1 MTGADIYMKTC
12 KEKALEW
19 NVSPRS
25 VNDMCKKGRIQ
36 GAIKEKG
43 SWLIPDDSPKPMDGR
58 VSNGKYI
65 KKNMVAKAEVKSL
78 PIGISDYVRAQEE
91 YYYVDKTL
99 LIKEFL
105 DKKPLVSLFTRPR
118 RFGKTLNMDMLK
130 VFFEISDKNTSKYFA
145 DKNIWQCGEEYRSHQ
160 GKYPVIFLTFKDVK
174 FDTWDVTIDK
184 IRGLLQE
191 EYGRHQELLNSDKLS
206 QYEKEYFTKIIS
218 ATANEVELTSSLER
232 LSKMLASH
240 YDKAPVIIIDEYDTP
255 IQEGY
260 SKDFY
265 DEIIGFMRNFFSGA
279 FKDNKNLSYG
289 FLTGILRIAQESIF
303 SGLNNLTVNS
313 LMDEEYDSFFGFTE
327 SEVKAMLS
335 YYGVSDKEEELKD
348 WYDGYLFGSEE
359 IYNPWSVINYISK
372 GCIPQAY
379 WVNTGK
385 NEILDDVLR
394 VATDDI
400 TERLYDL
407 LQGERV
413 VARIDQNVVY
423 RSLAEDPANIYSLL
437 LVAGYLKTPKK
448 ELQADGSYL
457 CEVSI
462 PNREIATVYK
472 SEILSHFLQTGAI
485 TRTTAN
491 KIAESLYANDYEK
504 LQSAI
509 GEYMDKSIGFFDG
522 GAEGFYHGLMLGLIA
537 LMDNQYKIKSNRE
550 SGDGR
555 FDVSLIPREKRYP
568 GIILELKW
576 KEKLS
581 DVELEKWSN
590 EALKQIGELRCD
602 SEMKEDGITEILK
615 FGIAFSGKK
624 VCVRTE

>member
-118 RFGKTLNMDMLK
+118 RFGKTLNMDMLR
-130 VFFEISDKNTSKYFA
+130 VFFEISDKNTSKYFV

-174 FDTWDVTIDK
+174 FDTWDATIDK

-313 LMDEEYDSFFGFTE
+313 VMDEEYDSFFGFTE

-335 YYGVSDKEEELKD
+335 YYGVSDKEEELKY

-372 GCIPQAY
+372 GGLPQAY
-379 WVNTGK
+379 WANTGK

-462 PNREIATVYK
+462 PNREIAAVYK

-491 KIAESLYANDYEK
+491 KIAESLYANDYKK

-509 GEYMDKSIGFFDG
+509 VEYMDKSISFFDG

-590 EALKQIGELRCD
+590 EALKQIGELRYD

>member
-1 MTGADIYMKTC
+1 MKTC

-43 SWLIPDDSPKPMDGR
+43 SWLIPDDSPKPKDGR

-65 KKNMVAKAEVKSL
+65 KKNMVVKAEVKSL

-118 RFGKTLNMDMLK
+118 RFGKTLNMDMLR

-174 FDTWDVTIDK
+174 FDTWDATIDK

-313 LMDEEYDSFFGFTE
+313 VMDEEYDSFFGFTE

-372 GCIPQAY
+372 GCLPQAY

-462 PNREIATVYK
+462 PNREIAAVYK

-491 KIAESLYANDYEK
+491 KIAESLYANDYKK

-509 GEYMDKSIGFFDG
+509 EEYMDKSISFFDG

-590 EALKQIGELRCD
+590 EALKQIGELRYD